1 MPDFNTNLTFRG
13 TPLLLCSAGFRESRQ
28 HRVLP
33 QSNGASRARVFP
45 TIGVVFILQSFTA
58 SSFSLFFKTLRVKD
72 CFNKHPSPALLIIRK
87 KLPFDGVGE
96 GGEGKKHE
104 CRVMCARMYARER
117 SKQKGE
123 VVWRS
128 SEVVFSTSDVN
139 ATTSEVDAHTFD
151 RKEIHSHRQA
161 KRGKTFYFLVRT
173 GAK

>member
-1 MPDFNTNLTFRG
+1 M
-13 TPLLLCSAGFRESRQ
+13 
-28 HRVLP
+28 
-33 QSNGASRARVFP
+33 
-45 TIGVVFILQSFTA
+45 VFILQSFTA
-58 SSFSLFFKTLRVKD
+58 ASFSLFFKTLQVKGFQSKKNFTHPVD
-72 CFNKHPSPALLIIRK
+72 CQKN
-87 KLPFDGVGE
+87 LPFDGLGE

-161 KRGKTFYFLVRT
+161 KRGKPFYFLVGT
-173 GAK
+173 GAKEKKRISPSEMLKSC